1 VEGNDDRCV
10 RPALGQIEVAEESDA
25 VVFGIGNG

>member
-1 VEGNDDRCV
+1 MKGDDDR
-10 RPALGQIEVAEESDA
+10 RLRSALGQIEVAEESDA